1 MSLVSLMCVKTSD
14 SDWLPE
20 GWHRIF
26 NFNGCLLNKV
36 FNPKNVSYNI
46 HCCFM
51 GSYKRRKYRSHHRI
65 IEKSTVNTRT
75 GLRTVKSI
83 FR

>member
-1 MSLVSLMCVKTSD
+1 MSLVSIMCVKTSD
-14 SDWLPE
+14 SEWLPE
-20 GWHRIF
+20 GWHKIF
-26 NFNGCLLNKV
+26 NLEKRLLNKV
-36 FNPKNVSYNI
+36 FNAKDVSYNI

-65 IEKSTVNTRT
+65 EKGTVNIRT
-75 GLRTVKSI
+75 GLRTVESI